1 MDPKV
6 DYRVLEIHNSH
17 VNSLQM
23 LIQLPRLP
31 ATSVHMVNTVAAHL
45 TWNNIYN

>member
-6 DYRVLEIHNSH
+6 DYRVPKIRNSH
-17 VNSLQM
+17 VNSPQM

-45 TWNNIYN
+45 TWNNFYS